1 LWRSQKLLLDHK
13 QWMLD
18 HGQLTMVQRLY
29 MTMTQL
35 LGLVWFI
42 LMLAPLIVLQ
52 RLLHREI
59 QAVFLILTRD
69 TRFTVGIFSI
79 LFLPGVFLHEFSHF
93 VMAKVLQVRTGKFS
107 IFPQA
112 LPDGRLQLGY
122 VETARADVVRDSLI
136 GAAPLIV
143 GTLVIA
149 YVAIYPLQMR
159 VLWDAFRNGQFDL
172 FWMGVRALPKVGD
185 FYLWFYLA
193 FAVSSTMMPSES
205 DRHAWL
211 ELVIA
216 IGVLVVIA
224 LLVGA
229 GPWMLSNVAPR
240 VSNFLSSVAV
250 IFGLSVLVHIL
261 LILPTALMHKLLARL
276 TGVDVA

>member
-1 LWRSQKLLLDHK
+1 
-13 QWMLD
+13 
-18 HGQLTMVQRLY
+18 
-29 MTMTQL
+29 MTQL
-35 LGLVWFI
+35 SGLFWFI
-42 LMLAPLIVLQ
+42 LMLVPLILFQ

-69 TRFTVGIFSI
+69 KRLTVGIFSV
-79 LFLPGVFLHEFSHF
+79 LFLPGVFLHELSHF
-93 VMAKVLQVRTGKFS
+93 VMAKILGVRTGRFS
-107 IFPQA
+107 IFPRS

-122 VETARADVVRDSLI
+122 VETVRSDVVRDSLI

-159 VLWDAFRNGQFDL
+159 VLWDALRNGQFDL
-172 FWMGVRALPKVGD
+172 FWLGVRVLPNMKD

-211 ELVIA
+211 ELLISVV
-216 IGVLVVIA
+216 VLFAIA
-224 LLVGA
+224 LLFGA
-229 GPWMLSNVAPR
+229 GPWMLSNVAP
-240 VSNFLSSVAV
+240 
-250 IFGLSVLVHIL
+250 
-261 LILPTALMHKLLARL
+261 
-276 TGVDVA
+276 

>member
-1 LWRSQKLLLDHK
+1 
-13 QWMLD
+13 MA
-18 HGQLTMVQRLY
+18 QLS
-29 MTMTQL
+29 
-35 LGLVWFI
+35 GLVWFI
-42 LMLAPLIVLQ
+42 LILVPLILLQ

-69 TRFTVGIFSI
+69 ARLTMGIFAV
-79 LFLPGVFLHEFSHF
+79 LFLPGVFLHELSHF
-93 VMAKVLQVRTGKFS
+93 VMAKILRVRTGKFS
-107 IFPQA
+107 IFPQS

-143 GTLVIA
+143 GTLFVA
-149 YVAIYPLQMR
+149 YVAIYHLQMR
-159 VLWDAFRNGQFDL
+159 VLWDAFRNGQFEL
-172 FWMGVRALPKVGD
+172 FWLGVRALPQAPD

-211 ELVIA
+211 ELVISVV
-216 IGVLVVIA
+216 VLFGLA
-224 LLVGA
+224 LLFGA

-240 VSNFLSSVAV
+240 LSTFLSAVAV
-250 IFGLSVLVHIL
+250 IFGLSAFVHIL
-261 LILPTALMHKLLARL
+261 LILPTAVIHKLLARA

>member
-1 LWRSQKLLLDHK
+1 
-13 QWMLD
+13 MV
-18 HGQLTMVQRLY
+18 HGPFPMSQLT
-29 MTMTQL
+29 
-35 LGLVWFI
+35 GFVWFI
-42 LMLAPLIVLQ
+42 LMLVPLIILQ

-59 QAVFLILTRD
+59 QSVFLILTRD
-69 TRFTVGIFSI
+69 ARLTMGIFSI
-79 LFLPGVFLHEFSHF
+79 FFLPGVFLHEASHF
-93 VMAKVLQVRTGKFS
+93 VMAKILRVRTGSFS
-107 IFPQA
+107 VFPQS

-122 VETARADVVRDSLI
+122 VETARSDVVRDSLI

-143 GTLVIA
+143 GTLFVA
-149 YVAIYPLQMR
+149 YVAIYHLQMR
-159 VLWDAFRNGQFDL
+159 VLWDVFRNGQFNL
-172 FWMGVRALPKVGD
+172 FWMGVRALPNVKD

-216 IGVLVVIA
+216 VGVLMVMA
-224 LLVGA
+224 LLIGA
-229 GPWMLSNVAPR
+229 GPWMLSHVAPY

-250 IFGLSVLVHIL
+250 IFGLSAFVHAL
-261 LILPTALMHKLLARL
+261 LILPTALIHKLLARL

>member
-1 LWRSQKLLLDHK
+1 MS
-13 QWMLD
+13 
-18 HGQLTMVQRLY
+18 
-29 MTMTQL
+29 QL
-35 LGLVWFI
+35 LGFLWFLV
-42 LMLAPLIVLQ
+42 MLVPLILLQ

-69 TRFTVGIFSI
+69 TRLTMGIFSM
-79 LFLPGVFLHEFSHF
+79 LFLPGVFLHELSHF
-93 VMAKVLQVRTGKFS
+93 VMAKILRVRTGRFS
-107 IFPQA
+107 IFPQS

-122 VETARADVVRDSLI
+122 VETARSDVVRDSLI

-149 YVAIYPLQMR
+149 YIAVYPLQMR

-172 FWMGVRALPKVGD
+172 FWLGMRALPRVGD

-193 FAVSSTMMPSES
+193 FAVSSTMMPSQS

-216 IGVLVVIA
+216 VGVLVAIA

-229 GPWMLSNVAPR
+229 GPWMLSNLAPR
-240 VSNFLSSVAV
+240 LSNFLSAVAV
-250 IFGLSVLVHIL
+250 IFGLSAFVHIL
-261 LILPTALMHKLLARL
+261 LILPTALAHKLLARV

>member
-1 LWRSQKLLLDHK
+1 
-13 QWMLD
+13 MLT
-18 HGQLTMVQRLY
+18 QLTGY
-29 MTMTQL
+29 F
-35 LGLVWFI
+35 WFI
-42 LMLAPLIVLQ
+42 VMLVPLVILQ

-69 TRFTVGIFSI
+69 ARLTMGIFSVI
-79 LFLPGVFLHEFSHF
+79 FLPGVFLHELSHF
-93 VMAKVLQVRTGKFS
+93 LMAKTVRVPTGKVS
-107 IFPQA
+107 LLPRP

-122 VETARADVVRDSLI
+122 VETAKSDIVRDSLI

-143 GTLVIA
+143 GTLFVA
-149 YVAIYPLQMR
+149 YIAIYQLEMR
-159 VLWDAFRNGQFDL
+159 VLWDVLRNRQFNL
-172 FWMGVRALPKVGD
+172 FWMGVNALPNVKD
-185 FYLWFYLA
+185 FYLWFYLT

-211 ELVIA
+211 ELVVSVGILFA
-216 IGVLVVIA
+216 IA

-229 GPWMLSNVAPR
+229 GPWMLDKVAPL

-250 IFGLSVLVHIL
+250 IFGLSAVVHIV
-261 LILPTALMHKLLARL
+261 LILPTALIHKLLARA

>member
-1 LWRSQKLLLDHK
+1 
-13 QWMLD
+13 
-18 HGQLTMVQRLY
+18 
-29 MTMTQL
+29 MTQL
-35 LGLVWFI
+35 SGLVWFI
-42 LMLAPLIVLQ
+42 FMLVPLIIVQ

-69 TRFTVGIFSI
+69 SRLTMGIFSI
-79 LFLPGVFLHEFSHF
+79 IFLPGVFLHELSHF
-93 VMAKVLQVRTGKFS
+93 VVAKLLGVRTGKFS
-107 IFPQA
+107 IFPQS

-122 VETARADVVRDSLI
+122 VETARSDVVRDSLI

-143 GTLVIA
+143 GTLFVA
-149 YVAIYPLQMR
+149 YVAIYHLQMR
-159 VLWDAFRNGQFDL
+159 VLWDVFRNGQLDL
-172 FWMGVRALPKVGD
+172 FWLGVRALPRVPD

-211 ELVIA
+211 ELVIS
-216 IGVLVVIA
+216 IGVLFGIT

-240 VSNFLSSVAV
+240 VSSFLSSVAV
-250 IFGLSVLVHIL
+250 IFGLSAFLHIL
-261 LILPTALMHKLLARL
+261 LILPMALIHKLLARA

>member
-1 LWRSQKLLLDHK
+1 
-13 QWMLD
+13 
-18 HGQLTMVQRLY
+18 
-29 MTMTQL
+29 MTQL
-35 LGLVWFI
+35 SGLVWFI
-42 LMLAPLIVLQ
+42 FMLLPLILLQ

-69 TRFTVGIFSI
+69 TRLTMGIFSMI
-79 LFLPGVFLHEFSHF
+79 FLPGVFLHELSHF
-93 VMAKVLQVRTGKFS
+93 VLAKILRVRTGKFS
-107 IFPQA
+107 IFPQS

-122 VETARADVVRDSLI
+122 VETARSDVVRDSLI

-143 GTLVIA
+143 GTLFVA
-149 YVAIYPLQMR
+149 YVAIYHLQMR
-159 VLWDAFRNGQFDL
+159 VLWDVLRNGQLDL
-172 FWMGVRALPKVGD
+172 FWLGVRALPRVQD

-211 ELVIA
+211 EMIIS
-216 IGVLVVIA
+216 IGVLFGIV

-229 GPWMLSNVAPR
+229 GPWMLANIAPR
-240 VSNFLSSVAV
+240 LSDFLSAVAV
-250 IFGLSVLVHIL
+250 IFGLSAFVHIL
-261 LILPTALMHKLLARL
+261 LILPTALIHKLLARA